1 MQELESLLDSE
12 DVEVRREAVER
23 LRGSA
28 SEVSIGLLLKAMK
41 DVSWRVRKTAV
52 DIMLSEYPVEAYI
65 NGLIAL
71 LYIDDNAGARNSAIE
86 TLIKL
91 DKKATLFLVEAFN
104 TQNRDVRKFIIDVL
118 GEFRDKRSLPL
129 MLEALKDEDDNV
141 RATAVE
147 HLGRIGEPAVVNAL
161 IEILESGDL
170 WTSYPAADAL
180 GRIGDRKAIPSLVK
194 ALSTKTLREPVLKA
208 LGRFSAPETLKNIIP
223 LLEESSKTIQEEA
236 VRTIRNFYH
245 NGVKEELIAEE
256 MKKILG
262 NDRII
267 DILVTH
273 AWSSKPDVRISAIL
287 LLGLMRD
294 ERALAPLL
302 ELSLEEDLAEDVKRA
317 LVFIGK
323 YKPEV
328 ILPLFDTVSPYQ
340 QRFICEVAGEL
351 ESPVFYDAFER
362 LMKDDDGHVRA
373 LAALGIARTGD
384 LRAVEQIIKLLSD
397 EYDDVQ
403 EAAVAALAGLFSSAT
418 LMRRAEGGKTGISPD
433 DLIKMISDRNP
444 VLRKNAV
451 LLLGEIG
458 VAAAVPSIGFA
469 LKDDNIKV
477 RHAVVSALSKIRTDE
492 SIQYLTL
499 ALTDENA
506 SIRVSAALSL
516 GLIKRPGVSDSL
528 VLLLADTD
536 DAVRAAAVKAL
547 GELGD
552 KSTVHQLISL
562 LSDHNGFVVTS
573 TMESLSRIGG
583 ETAKNALA
591 GMLSSHDK
599 EIKRTAIKALAPFSN
614 IEGIIMPYLND
625 PDWAARMAS
634 VEVLGARLAGGS
646 TGSLRIEL
654 ERLLDKEEDP
664 VVRKA
669 VEECL
674 DA

>member
-1 MQELESLLDSE
+1 MQEPENLFDSE
-12 DVEVRREAVER
+12 NVEVRREAVER
-23 LRGSA
+23 LRGAA
-28 SEVSIGLLLKAMK
+28 SDASIGFLLKAMK

-52 DIMLSEYPVEAYI
+52 DILLNDYPVEAYI

-86 TLIKL
+86 ILIKL
-91 DKKATLFLVEAFN
+91 GKKTTTFLIEAFN

-118 GEFRDKRSLPL
+118 GEFKDKRSLPL
-129 MLEALKDEDDNV
+129 MLDALKDEDDNV
-141 RATAVE
+141 RASAVE
-147 HLGRIGEPAVVNAL
+147 HLGKIGEPAVVNAL

-170 WTSYPAADAL
+170 WMSYTAADAL

-208 LGRFSAPETLKNIIP
+208 LGRFSAPETLKNIVP
-223 LLEESSKTIQEEA
+223 LLEDSSKIIQEEA
-236 VRTIRNFYH
+236 VRTIRSFYH

-262 NDRII
+262 DRII
-267 DILVTH
+267 DILVAH
-273 AWSSKPDVRISAIL
+273 AWSAKADMRISAIL
-287 LLGLMRD
+287 LLGLMKD
-294 ERALAPLL
+294 ERALAPLM
-302 ELSLEEDLAEDVKRA
+302 ELSLEEDLAEEVKRA
-317 LVFIGK
+317 FVFIGK
-323 YKPEV
+323 DKPEV

-351 ESPVFYDAFER
+351 ASPVFYDVFEG
-362 LMKDDDGHVRA
+362 LMKDNDGHVRA
-373 LAALGIARTGD
+373 LAALGISRTGD
-384 LRAVEQIIKLLSD
+384 LRAVEPLKELLSD
-397 EYDDVQ
+397 EYEDVQ
-403 EAAVAALAGLFSSAT
+403 EAAVAALSILKA
-418 LMRRAEGGKTGISPD
+418 GISSD
-433 DLIKMISDRNP
+433 ELIKMIGDGNP

-458 VAAAVPSIGFA
+458 DVMAVPAIGFA

-477 RHAVVSALSKIRTDE
+477 RHAVLSALPMIRTDE
-492 SIQYLTL
+492 SIRYITL
-499 ALTDENA
+499 ALTDEDA
-506 SIRVSAALSL
+506 DIRVSAALSL
-516 GLIKRPGVSDSL
+516 GSIKRQGASDSL

-552 KSTVHQLISL
+552 KTKVRQLVKL

-583 ETAKNALA
+583 ETARSALVE
-591 GMLSSHDK
+591 MISSHDK
-599 EIKRTAIKALAPFSN
+599 EIRRTAIKSLAPFN
-614 IEGIIMPYLND
+614 DIEGIIMPYLSD
-625 PDWAARMAS
+625 SDWATRLAS
-634 VEVLGARLAGGS
+634 VEVLSVRVSGRGGS
-646 TGSLRIEL
+646 VRVEL
-654 ERLLDKEEDP
+654 EKLLDKEEDP
-664 VVRKA
+664 IVRKA

>member
-1 MQELESLLDSE
+1 MQEPKNLLDSE
-12 DVEVRREAVER
+12 DVEVRREAVES
-23 LRGSA
+23 LRDAA
-28 SEVSIGLLLKAMK
+28 SDASIGLLLKAMK

-52 DIMLSEYPVEAYI
+52 DVLLNDYPVEAYI

-91 DKKATLFLVEAFN
+91 DKKTTTFLMEAFN

-129 MLEALKDEDDNV
+129 MLDALKDEDDNV

-147 HLGRIGEPAVVNAL
+147 HLGKIGEPAVVNAL
-161 IEILESGDL
+161 IKILESGDL

-208 LGRFSAPETLKNIIP
+208 LGRFSAPETLKNIVP
-223 LLEESSKTIQEEA
+223 LLEDSSKTIQEEA
-236 VRTIRNFYH
+236 IKTIRNFYH
-245 NGVKEELIAEE
+245 NGVKEEFIAEE
-256 MKKILG
+256 MKKFFG
-262 NDRII
+262 DRII
-267 DILVTH
+267 DILVAHT
-273 AWSSKPDVRISAIL
+273 WSAKADVRVSAIL

-323 YKPEV
+323 DKPEV

-340 QRFICEVAGEL
+340 QRFICDVAGEL
-351 ESPVFYDAFER
+351 ASPVFYDVFEG

-373 LAALGIARTGD
+373 LAAIAISRIGD
-384 LRAVEQIIKLLSD
+384 LRAVEPVKKLLSD
-397 EYDDVQ
+397 EYEDVQ
-403 EAAVAALAGLFSSAT
+403 EAAVAALSILKA
-418 LMRRAEGGKTGISPD
+418 GISSD
-433 DLIKMISDRNP
+433 ELIKMIGDRNP
-444 VLRKNAV
+444 VLRKNTV

-458 VAAAVPSIGFA
+458 AVKAVPAIGFA

-477 RHAVVSALSKIRTDE
+477 RHAVVKSLSMIRTDE
-492 SIQYLTL
+492 SIKYLTL

-506 SIRVSAALSL
+506 DIRVSAALSL
-516 GLIKRPGVSDSL
+516 GLIKGKGVSESL
-528 VLLLADTD
+528 LILLTDPD

-552 KSTVHQLISL
+552 KATVRQLIKL
-562 LSDHNGFVVTS
+562 LSDPNGFVVT
-573 TMESLSRIGG
+573 TAIESLSRIGG
-583 ETAKNALA
+583 ETARDALVE
-591 GMLSSHDK
+591 MLSSHDK
-599 EIKRTAIKALAPFSN
+599 EIRRTAIKSLAPFN
-614 IEGIIMPYLND
+614 DIEGIILPYLND
-625 PDWAARMAS
+625 SDWATRMAA
-634 VEVLGARLAGGS
+634 VEVLSARVSAAGGS
-646 TGSLRIEL
+646 VRVEL
-654 ERLLDKEEDP
+654 EKLLDKEEDP

>member
-1 MQELESLLDSE
+1 MQELEYLLDSE

-23 LRGSA
+23 LRGVT
-28 SEVSIGLLLKAMK
+28 SETSIRLLLKAMK

-52 DIMLSEYPVEAYI
+52 DILFNDYSIEAYI

-141 RATAVE
+141 RASAVE
-147 HLGRIGEPAVVNAL
+147 HLGKIGEPAVVNAL

-180 GRIGDRKAIPSLVK
+180 GRIGDRKAVPSLVK

-208 LGRFSAPETLKNIIP
+208 LGRFSAPETLKNIVP
-223 LLEESSKTIQEEA
+223 LLEDSSKTIQEEA
-236 VRTIRNFYH
+236 IKTIRNFYH
-245 NGVKEELIAEE
+245 NGVKEDIIAEE
-256 MKKILG
+256 MRKFFG
-262 NDRII
+262 DRII
-267 DILVTH
+267 NILVAQ
-273 AWSSKPDVRISAIL
+273 AWSAKADVRISAIL

-302 ELSLEEDLAEDVKRA
+302 ELSLEEELAEDVKRS
-317 LVFIGK
+317 LVFIGRD
-323 YKPEV
+323 KPEV

-340 QRFICEVAGEL
+340 MRFICDVAGEL
-351 ESPVFYDAFER
+351 ASPVFYDAFEG
-362 LMKDDDGHVRA
+362 LMNDEDGHVRA
-373 LAALGIARTGD
+373 SAALGISRIGD
-384 LRAVEQIIKLLSD
+384 VRAVEPVKKLLSD
-397 EYDDVQ
+397 EYEDVQ
-403 EAAVAALAGLFSSAT
+403 EAAVAALSNLRAGLSAD
-418 LMRRAEGGKTGISPD
+418 E
-433 DLIKMISDRNP
+433 LIKMIGGRNP
-444 VLRKNAV
+444 VLRKNTILV
-451 LLLGEIG
+451 LGEIG
-458 VAAAVPSIGFA
+458 AVKAVPAIGFA

-477 RHAVVSALSKIRTDE
+477 RHAVVRALSMIKTDE
-492 SIQYLTL
+492 SIKYLTL

-506 SIRVSAALSL
+506 DIRVSAALSL
-516 GLIKRPGVSDSL
+516 GLIKRQGVSDSL
-528 VLLLADTD
+528 VLLLADPD

-552 KSTVHQLISL
+552 KDTVSRLIKL
-562 LSDHNGFVVTS
+562 LSDPNGFVVTS

-583 ETAKNALA
+583 ETARNALA
-591 GMLSSHDK
+591 GMLSSQDK
-599 EIKRTAIKALAPFSN
+599 EIRRTAIRALAPFKDVEN
-614 IEGIIMPYLND
+614 IILPYLND
-625 PDWAARMAS
+625 SDWAARMAAVEALRAARSSSGS
-634 VEVLGARLAGGS
+634 VRV
-646 TGSLRIEL
+646 EL
-654 ERLLDKEEDP
+654 EKLLDREDDP
-664 VVRKA
+664 AVRKA